1 MRVALLGY
9 GAVAEVHA
17 ARLKSIDGV
26 RLAAVCGPDI
36 KKGRGF
42 AERHGIALATPSLPE
57 ALEVAD
63 AMIVASPTPKHF
75 EHAMQLTVPALIE
88 LPPCDSGAEARAI
101 EGHFGAHAAL
111 VRCAHTSRYLEPY
124 RRIGAWIRGGD
135 LGAVRQVI
143 YYRHLIPRRR
153 SWSDHALLHHAA
165 HPVDLLLDWFG
176 EIEPVGCAAPD
187 GDGSATVTLLA
198 RLPGGAPASVSVSY
212 ESGVTASRM
221 IVVGSRKTVAT
232 DGFSFMEADEPDFQ
246 WRGDNQETYE
256 QAIQDQD
263 AAFVRACR
271 GERAGVLWRETIR
284 LMDLLDAFRG
294 LL

>member
-17 ARLKSIDGV
+17 ARLRTIGGV
-26 RLAAVCGPDI
+26 RLTAVCGPDI
-36 KKGRGF
+36 YKARGF
-42 AERHGIALATPSLPE
+42 AERHGIELAATSLPE
-57 ALEVAD
+57 ATATAD
-63 AMIVASPTPKHF
+63 AIVVASPTPKHF

-88 LPPCDSGAEARAI
+88 LPPCASGAEARAI
-101 EGHFGAHAAL
+101 GDHFAARAVL

-124 RRIGAWIRGGD
+124 RRIGAWIRAGQ
-135 LGAVRQVI
+135 LGAIRQII
-143 YYRHLIPRRR
+143 YYRHLIPRHR

-176 EIEPVGCAAPD
+176 EIEPAGCAAPD

-198 RLPGGAPASVSVSY
+198 RLPGRAPASISVSY
-212 ESGVTASRM
+212 ESSVSASRM
-221 IVVGSRKTVAT
+221 MVIGSRKTVAT
-232 DGFSFMEADEPDFQ
+232 DGFSFIEADEPAFQ
-246 WRGDNQETYE
+246 WRGDSQETYE

-263 AAFVRACR
+263 GAFVRACR
-271 GERAGVLWRETIR
+271 GEAAGELWSETIR
-284 LMDLLDAFRG
+284 LLDLLDAFRG

>member
-17 ARLKSIDGV
+17 AQLKTMDGV
-26 RLAAVCGPDI
+26 RLTAVCGPDLN
-36 KKGRGF
+36 KGRGF
-42 AERHGIALATPSLPE
+42 AERHAIEVATCSLATALA
-57 ALEVAD
+57 AAD
-63 AMIVASPTPKHF
+63 AVIVASPTPKHF

-88 LPPCDSGAEARAI
+88 LPPCASGAEARAI
-101 EGHFGAHAAL
+101 EGHFAAHAAL
-111 VRCAHTSRYLEPY
+111 VRCAHTSRHLEPY
-124 RRIGAWIRGGD
+124 RRIGAWIRAGE
-135 LGAVRQVI
+135 LGAIRQII
-143 YYRHLIPRRR
+143 YYRHLIPRHR

-198 RLPGGAPASVSVSY
+198 RLPGKAPASVSVSY
-212 ESGVTASRM
+212 ESSSAASRM
-221 IVVGSRKTVAT
+221 LVVGSRKTVAT
-232 DGFSFMEADEPDFQ
+232 DGFSFIDADEPAWQ
-246 WRGDNQETYE
+246 WRGDSQETYE

-263 AAFVRACR
+263 AAFVRACQ
-271 GERAGVLWRETIR
+271 GQDAGVPWRETIR